1 MKSGSSSLSQTEI
14 LAAATSVLCKH
25 AFTEVDNV
33 ALAGIDQSSQRL
45 FEDAYSIVAIV
56 AFQTWSDL
64 IHEWVDS
71 QASLVELISEH
82 LSHDE
87 YKSWEGY
94 LVLLTP
100 GLVPTSEQQ
109 QIERIRYD
117 TGRVRKL
124 VSTGAQLKEV
134 SDVEEALLPL
144 LPLDE
149 PLEDAS
155 SDAVLTRLPEL
166 LGGQELSSDSIQTVV
181 DAFLKQESLIES
193 LHKQMD
199 GK

>member
-1 MKSGSSSLSQTEI
+1 MMTGNGSLSHTEI

-25 AFTEVDNV
+25 GFTEVDNF
-33 ALAGIDQSSQRL
+33 ALAGVDRSSQRL
-45 FEDAYSIVAIV
+45 FEDTYSIVAIV

-64 IHEWVDS
+64 VKEWIDS

-82 LSHDE
+82 LSRDE
-87 YKSWEGY
+87 YKTWEGY
-94 LVLLTP
+94 LVLLTS
-100 GLVPTSEQQ
+100 GLVPTSEVP

-155 SDAVLTRLPEL
+155 ADAVLSRLPEL
-166 LGGQELSSDSIQTVV
+166 LGGQELPSNSIQIVV
-181 DAFLKQESLIES
+181 DAFLKQEPLIES